1 MFNFRDN
8 FLSHIPPVTRN
19 LLIINVIIWLAYML
33 LLRNGTDV
41 GRILALHFPAS
52 ANFNVL
58 QPVTYM
64 FMHGGFWHLFLNMF
78 ALYMFGQTLERMWGS
93 RHFLTFYFVCG
104 LGAAF
109 IQLIVIFIRIQ
120 IVEANM
126 SPDLIAMV
134 YAEGTDA
141 MNRGMRFVN
150 DAAHTL
156 NMLINRPMV
165 GASGA
170 IFGILLAF
178 TLLFPDT
185 PLYIMFIPIPIKA
198 KYLLAGTVVLSL
210 FFGIA
215 NFPGDR
221 IAHFAHLGGMISGY
235 LMMLY
240 WRQKYRQR
248 HYEQHY

>member
-1 MFNFRDN
+1 MFNN
-8 FLSHIPPVTRN
+8 FLSQLPPATRN
-19 LLIINVIIWLAYML
+19 LLIINILIWLAYL
-33 LLRNGTDV
+33 LLLQNGIDV
-41 GRILALHFPAS
+41 GRLLALHYPAS
-52 ANFNVL
+52 ANFNIF
-58 QPVTYM
+58 QPFTYM
-64 FMHGGFWHLFLNMF
+64 FMHGGWMHLFLNMF
-78 ALYMFGQTLERMWGS
+78 ALFMFGRTLESMWGTK
-93 RHFLTFYFVCG
+93 RFLTFYFVCG
-104 LGAAF
+104 LGAGL

-134 YAEGTDA
+134 YADGTDA

-178 TLLFPDT
+178 MLLFPNT

-221 IAHFAHLGGMISGY
+221 IAHFAHLGGMFTGF

-240 WRQKYRQR
+240 WRKKDKNRTYYE
-248 HYEQHY
+248 HYY